1 MINIHYQSKIILV
14 DVPAIMAHVIWI
26 IIPVIIVH
34 TWIIRLLWV
43 VWIGWAMIDIG
54 FYIGLFNFMFHIDIP
69 VTMTHVIWIIIPVI
83 IVNTWII
90 ILLWVIWMGGAI
102 IDIGFYIGLFV
113 FIFLIYDFYRTSI
126 RIHIIHILIRCIHIN
141 IKINRTCIRTYWRNI
156 RRRILI
162 IVIVII

>member
-1 MINIHYQSKIILV
+1 MWLARDMWKYWNIIECKIQKIVNQVVISLDRLINMINIHYQSKIILV

-34 TWIIRLLWV
+34 
-43 VWIGWAMIDIG
+43 
-54 FYIGLFNFMFHIDIP
+54 
-69 VTMTHVIWIIIPVI
+69 
-83 IVNTWII
+83 TWII